1 MPSENSGLAVN
12 RNDLGQ
18 QFELRYESTATVK
31 PQILMESHPIARG
44 PFLSHVMEVLGLEHK
59 AHHGLD
65 VNWLAGWDPLCI
77 R

>member
-1 MPSENSGLAVN
+1 MTNMLIYKILKYLKLVCWREAPADKKLSL
-12 RNDLGQ
+12 ND
-18 QFELRYESTATVK
+18 V
-31 PQILMESHPIARG
+31 
-44 PFLSHVMEVLGLEHK
+44 VLEHK